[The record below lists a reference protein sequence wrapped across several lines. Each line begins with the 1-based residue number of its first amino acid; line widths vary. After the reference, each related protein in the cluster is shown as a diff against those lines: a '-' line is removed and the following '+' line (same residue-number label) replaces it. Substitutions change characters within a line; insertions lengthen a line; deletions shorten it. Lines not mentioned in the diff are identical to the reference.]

1 MAKICQKI
9 RVQVSI
15 ILMLALI
22 GIVSINHLSTQA
34 YAQAG
39 PESLADL
46 VEGLQDAVV
55 NISSTQIIEENRTS
69 PLPELP
75 QIPEDSP
82 FREFFDDFFDNP
94 DDNNPRSIPRQSLG
108 SGFVIDGE
116 KGIVI
121 TNFHVIEGADEI
133 TVNFTNE
140 TKLKATVI
148 GSDKKTDIAVLE
160 VTPTEKLAEVK
171 FGNSDEMRVG
181 DWVVAIG
188 NPFGLSGSVSVGI
201 ISAFNREL
209 NSGPYDN
216 FIQTDAA
223 INTGNSGGP
232 LFNVYGEVI
241 GINTAILSPGNRNIF
256 GSAGNIGIG
265 FAIPS
270 ATAKSVIDQLI
281 EFGETR
287 RGWLGVRIQEV
298 TEEIAEGLGMEKA
311 IGALVAG
318 VTEGGPAE
326 AANFVEGDVIIRFDG
341 KEVPIMR
348 DLPTMVAN
356 TEIGK
361 EVDVV
366 VWRKG
371 EELTLRVVLGRLEDG
386 EKLITANSS
395 DEDPIQTENEV
406 VLGLTLSNL
415 TDDLRA
421 KHKIDADVVGVLI
434 TAVEEGSAAEEKR
447 VGVGDVIV
455 QVAQQE
461 VNSPTDVLDRVEELM
476 KNERKTA
483 LLMLSDNDGDIR
495 FVGVR
500 IEG

>member
-1 MAKICQKI
+1 MRMAKICHNLRNQI
-9 RVQVSI
+9 SI
-15 ILMLALI
+15 IMILALI
-22 GIVSINHLSTQA
+22 GFVSINHFSSEA
-34 YAQAG
+34 NAQAG

-69 PLPELP
+69 PVPELP
-75 QIPEDSP
+75 QVPEDSP
-82 FREFFDDFFDNP
+82 LEEFFEFFRNP
-94 DDNNPRSIPRQSLG
+94 DNNGPRSVPRQSLG

-133 TVNFTNE
+133 TVNFTND

-171 FGNSDEMRVG
+171 FGNSDKMRIG

-201 ISAFNREL
+201 ISAFNRDI

-232 LFNVYGEVI
+232 LFNMQGEVI

-256 GSAGNIGIG
+256 GSAGNVGIG

-270 ATAKSVIDQLI
+270 DTATSVIDQLI

-298 TEEIAEGLGMEKA
+298 TEEIAEGLGMEKP

-326 AANFVEGDVIIRFDG
+326 VANFIEGDVIIRFDG
-341 KEVPIMR
+341 QEVTTMR
-348 DLPTMVAN
+348 ELPAMVAN

-366 VWRKG
+366 VWRKN
-371 EELTLRVVLGRLEDG
+371 EELTLSVVLGRLEDG
-386 EKLITANSS
+386 EKLIAEVDS
-395 DEDPIQTENEV
+395 DEGQVQSEDEM
-406 VLGLTLSNL
+406 VLGLSLSNL
-415 TDDLRA
+415 TEALRT
-421 KHKIDADVVGVLI
+421 KHNIDAEVEGVLV
-434 TAVEEGSAAEEKR
+434 TAVEAGSAAEEKR
-447 VGVGDVIV
+447 VRVGDVIV

-461 VNSPTDVLDRVEELM
+461 VFTPADVLVQVEELK
-476 KNERKTA
+476 KNERKSA
-483 LLMLSDNDGDIR
+483 LLMLYGNGDIR

-500 IEG
+500 IES